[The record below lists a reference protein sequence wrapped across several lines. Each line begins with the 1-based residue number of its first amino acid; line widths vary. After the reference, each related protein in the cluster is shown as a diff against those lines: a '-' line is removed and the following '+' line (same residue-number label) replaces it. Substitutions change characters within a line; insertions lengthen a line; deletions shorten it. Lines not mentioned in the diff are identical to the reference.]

1 MDNKITTDMKR
12 FYLSAIILAAV
23 TIGCTKSSIV
33 ESSASYDET
42 IEFDSYAGRIPVTKA
57 SNTTIE
63 VLKETGFQAIAYNSG
78 DYVETYLNETVT
90 YDTEMNKW
98 SYGDKKI
105 YWPEGSTLDFV
116 AYGTNAK
123 DLISN
128 FSEASFVYSVP
139 NYVSEQKDLVV
150 AAPWLNHN
158 NKTEAGNVVRFDFK
172 HVLSKIGFNVITN
185 NDASNEVDVTI
196 KNIRLRANLYNK
208 GTVYLLAETPKVVP
222 DPNSVITSYS
232 LFDHNYPAYDEEE
245 LNEDGELKGFIC
257 RNSTTSVP
265 IYQNITFD
273 PENYEE
279 VSVPTTENTEALNNR
294 FMMILPA
301 ATIGT
306 VQDTDDI
313 NHNNDRNENVKPYVE
328 VVYQLTGGREETVRA
343 FLEDYGVTGFAAGK
357 WYEFTLRVS
366 TTSVKFDVKITQ
378 GWGEPVEPLE

>member
-1 MDNKITTDMKR
+1 MKR

-23 TIGCTKSSIV
+23 TIGCTKSNIV
-33 ESSASYDET
+33 ESSTSYDET

-57 SNTTIE
+57 SNTTID

-90 YDTEMNKW
+90 YDTEKNKW

-105 YWPEGSTLDFV
+105 YWPEGSYLDFV
-116 AYGTNAK
+116 AYGTNAM

-128 FSEASFVYSVP
+128 FSEASFVYTVP
-139 NYVSEQKDLVV
+139 DDASEQKDLVV

-158 NKTEAGNVVRFDFK
+158 NKTKDGNVVKFDFK

-185 NDASNEVDVTI
+185 NDPSNEVDVTI
-196 KNIRLRANLYNK
+196 KNIRLRATFYSK

-222 DPNSVITSYS
+222 DPNSGITSYS
-232 LFDHNYPAYDEEE
+232 LFGHNYPTYDEEE
-245 LNEDGELKGFIC
+245 LDEDGELTGFIC

-273 PENYEE
+273 PVNYSE
-279 VSVPTTENTEALNNR
+279 VTVPAENTDALNNR

-301 ATIGT
+301 ATIGD

-313 NHNNDRNENVKPYVE
+313 NHNQDRIENVKPYVE

-357 WYEFTLRVS
+357 WYEFTLKVS
-366 TTSVKFDVKITQ
+366 TTAVKFDVKINQ
-378 GWGEPVEPLE
+378 GWGDPVEPLE

>member
-1 MDNKITTDMKR
+1 M
-12 FYLSAIILAAV
+12 
-23 TIGCTKSSIV
+23 
-33 ESSASYDET
+33 
-42 IEFDSYAGRIPVTKA
+42 
-57 SNTTIE
+57 
-63 VLKETGFQAIAYNSG
+63 
-78 DYVETYLNETVT
+78 
-90 YDTEMNKW
+90 
-98 SYGDKKI
+98 
-105 YWPEGSTLDFV
+105 
-116 AYGTNAK
+116 

-139 NYVSEQKDLVV
+139 NNVSEQKDLVV

-232 LFDHNYPAYDEEE
+232 LFDHNYPAYDEED
-245 LNEDGELKGFIC
+245 LNEDGALKGFIC

-301 ATIGT
+301 ATIG
-306 VQDTDDI
+306 I
-313 NHNNDRNENVKPYVE
+313 
-328 VVYQLTGGREETVRA
+328 
-343 FLEDYGVTGFAAGK
+343 AAAEAEQK
-357 WYEFTLRVS
+357 
-366 TTSVKFDVKITQ
+366 
-378 GWGEPVEPLE
+378 

>member
-1 MDNKITTDMKR
+1 MKR

-33 ESSASYDET
+33 ESSTSYDET

-57 SNTTIE
+57 SNTTID

-90 YDTEMNKW
+90 YDPAANNGQGKW
-98 SYGDKKI
+98 TYGDKKI
-105 YWPEGSTLDFV
+105 YWPEGSYLDFV
-116 AYGTNAK
+116 AYGTNAM

-128 FSEASFVYSVP
+128 FSEASFVYTVP
-139 NYVSEQKDLVV
+139 DDASEQKDLVV

-158 NKTEAGNVVRFDFK
+158 NKTEAGNVVKFDFK

-185 NDASNEVDVTI
+185 NDPSNEVDVTI
-196 KNIRLRANLYNK
+196 KNIRLRATFYSK

-222 DPNSVITSYS
+222 DPNSAITSYS
-232 LFDHNYPAYDEEE
+232 LFGHNYPTYDEEE
-245 LNEDGELKGFIC
+245 LDEDGELTGFIC

-265 IYQNITFD
+265 IYQNITFN
-273 PENYEE
+273 PVNYSE
-279 VSVPTTENTEALNNR
+279 VTVPAENTDALNNR

-301 ATIGT
+301 ATIGE

-313 NHNNDRNENVKPYVE
+313 NHNNERNENVKPYVE

-357 WYEFTLRVS
+357 WYEFTLKVS
-366 TTSVKFDVKITQ
+366 TTAVKFDVNINQ
-378 GWGEPVEPLE
+378 GWGDPVEPLE